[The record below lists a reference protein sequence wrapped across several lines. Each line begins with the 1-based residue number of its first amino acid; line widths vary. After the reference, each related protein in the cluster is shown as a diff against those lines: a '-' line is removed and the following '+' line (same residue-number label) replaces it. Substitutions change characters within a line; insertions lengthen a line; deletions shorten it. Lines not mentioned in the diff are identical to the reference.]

1 VTAVVDLLK
10 ATLDALSKLAPKAK
24 LAESLTGLDPNL
36 PSERALMQELMD
48 LAFAETGSVDR
59 IDFLEDMVYFVKSS
73 DERDAGFL
81 AAVAEGQVDLG
92 EMKLEDVMLVRRQ
105 AADRGHVLR
114 LWHAWGGTE
123 VTQPRVA
130 HRTREQTFGKSFVC
144 RDACCAHSMY
154 ASS

>member
-1 VTAVVDLLK
+1 MTAVVDLLK

-105 AADRGHVLR
+105 GRERMQQIVDMCYGY
-114 LWHAWGGTE
+114 GTPGE
-123 VTQPRVA
+123 AQ
-130 HRTREQTFGKSFVC
+130 K
-144 RDACCAHSMY
+144 
-154 ASS
+154 